1 MIINVSN
8 ANQAG
13 ELNSAMTSG
22 NCIVLYHM
30 STCPHCVNMM
40 PEWNK
45 FKSSA
50 PKSIPGLTIGEVERQ
65 YIDMIPDAGVESFPT
80 IKFYKAGS
88 RNSANNNSNKPA
100 TPSKPANIK
109 YPPGATS
116 GKLINLLRNMMLT
129 QQKQTQQASQVPG
142 EIVYEEA
149 RTANNLLKFA
159 RNNIVRDKTKKAQ
172 ALIRAKVKKTLKRQM
187 ASKRS
192 KKTKSATMT
201 TNLSASMAKL
211 SAKTLPKYKKD
222 KANDTTI
229 ANKISNSLGL
239 N

>member
-1 MIINVSN
+1 MFINVSN

-13 ELNSAMTSG
+13 DLNSAMSSG

-50 PKSIPGLTIGEVERQ
+50 PKLIPGLTIGEVERQ

-88 RNSANNNSNKPA
+88 QNSANNNSNKPA
-100 TPSKPANIK
+100 KASKPANIK

-116 GKLINLLRNMMLT
+116 GKLINLLRNMMLA
-129 QQKQTQQASQVPG
+129 QQRVKQAEQVPG
-142 EIVYEEA
+142 ELVYEDA

-172 ALIRAKVKKTLKRQM
+172 ALIRAKVKKTLKRQL
-187 ASKRS
+187 ANKKS
-192 KKTKSATMT
+192 KKTKSATRPA
-201 TNLSASMAKL
+201 NLSASMAKL
-211 SAKTLPKYKKD
+211 SAKTLPKYKKA
-222 KANDTTI
+222 KANDANI
-229 ANKISNSLGL
+229 VNKISNSLGL
-239 N
+239 S

>member
-1 MIINVSN
+1 MFINVNNNGQATQLKN
-8 ANQAG
+8 AM
-13 ELNSAMTSG
+13 SSG

-100 TPSKPANIK
+100 KASKPANIK

-116 GKLINLLRNMMLT
+116 GKLINLLRNMMLA
-129 QQKQTQQASQVPG
+129 QQRAKQAEQVPG
-142 EIVYEEA
+142 ELVYEDA

-159 RNNIVRDKTKKAQ
+159 RNNIVRRNKTKKAQ
-172 ALIRAKVKKTLKRQM
+172 ALIRAKVKKTLKRQL
-187 ASKRS
+187 ANKKS
-192 KKTKSATMT
+192 KKTKSATRPA
-201 TNLSASMAKL
+201 NLSASMAKL
-211 SAKTLPKYKKD
+211 SAKTLPKYKKA
-222 KANDTTI
+222 KANDANI
-229 ANKISNSLGL
+229 VNKISNSLGL